1 MSMPSIPALRLALF
15 SQCAVSISRLSPSIL
30 ADNRFLYDMFMNLNA
45 DVSHRLEASTMASF
59 LEIYGEDVY
68 DLLSD
73 GHAPGTKRASLQ
85 ASQNTHHGQNNCSCS
100 FNINIPLR
108 A

>member
-1 MSMPSIPALRLALF
+1 
-15 SQCAVSISRLSPSIL
+15 
-30 ADNRFLYDMFMNLNA
+30 MFMNLDA
-45 DVSHRLEASTMASF
+45 DIAHRLEATTMASF

-85 ASQNTHHGQNNCSCS
+85 ASGL
-100 FNINIPLR
+100 FAMR
-108 A
+108 

>member
-1 MSMPSIPALRLALF
+1 
-15 SQCAVSISRLSPSIL
+15 
-30 ADNRFLYDMFMNLNA
+30 MFMNLDA
-45 DVSHRLEASTMASF
+45 DVAHRLEATTMASF

-85 ASQNTHHGQNNCSCS
+85 ASAGIWWRWCSVVRCCDAGDGGRCGRVPRVAWS
-100 FNINIPLR
+100 ERKEGLVT
-108 A
+108 

>member
-1 MSMPSIPALRLALF
+1 
-15 SQCAVSISRLSPSIL
+15 
-30 ADNRFLYDMFMNLNA
+30 MFMNLDA
-45 DVSHRLEASTMASF
+45 DVAHRLEATTMASF

-85 ASQNTHHGQNNCSCS
+85 ASAGGGAAVVALVAFPLKS
-100 FNINIPLR
+100 FRRVASGR
-108 A
+108 AHACCRRTL